1 MRLRFSQQAR
11 EVTMSATGLDV
22 FEKTLQTTHI
32 WLGEIMEQ
40 HGPDRKVAWHILTVV
55 LRVLR
60 DRLPPE
66 IAAHLGA
73 ELPLIV
79 RGAYYDQYRP
89 NHPPDKGTRSLDE
102 FLARIAEGMKDTR
115 PVDPADAA
123 RSVFRV
129 LARHVDLGQTAKV
142 RDTLPKEI
150 QSLWPD
156 SVGARE

>member
-1 MRLRFSQQAR
+1 
-11 EVTMSATGLDV
+11 MSATGLDV

-89 NHPPDKGTRSLDE
+89 NHPPD
-102 FLARIAEGMKDTR
+102 
-115 PVDPADAA
+115 
-123 RSVFRV
+123 
-129 LARHVDLGQTAKV
+129 
-142 RDTLPKEI
+142 
-150 QSLWPD
+150 
-156 SVGARE
+156 

>member
-1 MRLRFSQQAR
+1 
-11 EVTMSATGLDV
+11 MSATGLDV

-79 RGAYYDQYRP
+79 RGAYYDHTGRT
-89 NHPPDKGTRSLDE
+89 TR
-102 FLARIAEGMKDTR
+102 RTR
-115 PVDPADAA
+115 APV
-123 RSVFRV
+123 RSTNFSP
-129 LARHVDLGQTAKV
+129 GS
-142 RDTLPKEI
+142 PKE
-150 QSLWPD
+150 
-156 SVGARE
+156 